1 MKTQDQNW
9 IGQLYALDVKSTT
22 MINRYIRLIQHALSI
37 NVTGYTEQ
45 HHIVPKSMGGSNDQ
59 SNMVHLTPRLHY
71 IAHYILWKAY
81 RNRKMSYAF
90 HVMIHGDPYSK
101 RYKRITSKAYDT
113 LMKECKEH
121 IRGENHP
128 AYGIKRT
135 EESKI
140 NQRNAVK
147 GKKWTDDRKKKLSE
161 SLKTFYKN
169 NGTRSLSNE
178 TKKRISD
185 ANKGRSKPF
194 SEEHKA
200 ALHVHALNSKQL
212 TCPHCNKVGQFSNM
226 KRWHMD
232 NCKSIPEAAEKDSE

>member
-1 MKTQDQNW
+1 
-9 IGQLYALDVKSTT
+9 LYALDVKSAT
-22 MINRYIRLIQHALSI
+22 MINRYIRLVQHALS
-37 NVTGYTEQ
+37 TDMAGYTER
-45 HHIVPKSMGGSNDQ
+45 HHIVPKSMGGSDDQ
-59 SNMVHLTPRLHY
+59 SNIVRLTPRLHY
-71 IAHYILWKAY
+71 VAHYILWKAY

-90 HVMIHGDPYSK
+90 HVMIHGNPYGK
-101 RYKRITSKAYDT
+101 RYKSITSKTYEI

-121 IRGENHP
+121 NRGENHP

-135 EESKI
+135 EESKV

-161 SLKTFYKN
+161 SLKSFYKD
-169 NGTRSLSNE
+169 NGTRSLSDE

-185 ANKGRSKPF
+185 ANKGRSNPF

-200 ALHVHALNSKQL
+200 ALHVHTLNTKQL
-212 TCPHCNKVGQFSNM
+212 TCPRCNKVGQFSNM

-232 NCKSIPEAAEKDSE
+232 NCKSIPKAAEKNPE